1 MLLLLFSGT
10 EQIFC
15 YTSNPLK
22 WACFIYLSTLF
33 ITIPWN
39 DTSWTSYFKAITQ
52 LSHLFI
58 VILLKGIL
66 EYVFRRISVT
76 FPMQKFCPRWSF
88 SGHKPVEFSPK
99 IMIIFI
105 LFYFSRTNKACP
117 LYQSSG
123 GSNVSL
129 NVAMSE
135 EQEEDIEKQLNTDDE
150 DLVNVDGTKVK
161 LSSKLLKVTYLALL
175 SLSLTK
181 VLFSMLKKWRRE
193 AWHWRFQGMPCQV
206 KRRRGI
212 NDQHCDYLKK
222 HNKPANRMRTDPVVV
237 LSTILENIL
246 NEMRDMPDVQPF
258 LFPVNQKVLIY
269 VTVFPVLSY

>member
-1 MLLLLFSGT
+1 
-10 EQIFC
+10 
-15 YTSNPLK
+15 
-22 WACFIYLSTLF
+22 
-33 ITIPWN
+33 
-39 DTSWTSYFKAITQ
+39 
-52 LSHLFI
+52 
-58 VILLKGIL
+58 
-66 EYVFRRISVT
+66 
-76 FPMQKFCPRWSF
+76 
-88 SGHKPVEFSPK
+88 
-99 IMIIFI
+99 
-105 LFYFSRTNKACP
+105 
-117 LYQSSG
+117 
-123 GSNVSL
+123 
-129 NVAMSE
+129 MSE

-181 VLFSMLKKWRRE
+181 STFQHAEEMKKRSLTLKVPRDALSSK
-193 AWHWRFQGMPCQV
+193 